1 VLYEALG
8 VDLIFVSQYPI
19 SKRPFYHMWD
29 KEKGITHSFDL
40 IFKGI
45 EITTGALREHR
56 LDVLEAQAIEKG
68 VELESI
74 THYLDNFRYGCAPHG
89 GFGLGIER
97 VIAKLLGLSS
107 VKEAAFVPR
116 DPDRLVP

>member
-1 VLYEALG
+1 
-8 VDLIFVSQYPI
+8 
-19 SKRPFYHMWD
+19 
-29 KEKGITHSFDL
+29 L

-45 EITTGALREHR
+45 EITSGALREHR
-56 LDVLEAQAIEKG
+56 LDILTAQAIEKG
-68 VELESI
+68 I
-74 THYLDNFRYGCAPHG
+74 DPKTIDHYLDNFRYGCAPHG
-89 GFGLGIER
+89 GFGLGVER